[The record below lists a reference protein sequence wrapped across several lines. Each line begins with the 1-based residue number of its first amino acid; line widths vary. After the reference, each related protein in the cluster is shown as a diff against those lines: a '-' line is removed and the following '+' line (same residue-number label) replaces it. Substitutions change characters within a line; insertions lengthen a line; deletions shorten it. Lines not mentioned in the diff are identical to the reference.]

1 MENQDTTL
9 TRQEPSLLE
18 EITYASIGF
27 IGGAITTGLILYNP
41 VYAAAGV
48 VAAAGVAGGVAAGV
62 VAAAGVAGGVAAG
75 VVNELY
81 LYKKP
86 KAFKKRLI
94 RNLGISYLISTASVL
109 GGNYLGRTMYSPQ
122 YARQFQTENHQGIV
136 VESEKEKIPFVLQD
150 DNYTPITIIQEKESK
165 DYENRTKNEKDSLKN
180 KHSDELGAILKK
192 D

>member
-41 VYAAAGV
+41 VYA
-48 VAAAGVAGGVAAGV
+48 AAGV